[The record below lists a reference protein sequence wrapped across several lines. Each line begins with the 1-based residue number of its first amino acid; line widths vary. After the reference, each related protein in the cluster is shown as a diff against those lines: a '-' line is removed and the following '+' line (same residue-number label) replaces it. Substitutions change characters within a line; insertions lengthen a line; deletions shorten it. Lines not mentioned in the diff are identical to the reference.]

1 MFNEGLSVKENKH
14 KGKESQIYCFVFK
27 NPF

>member
-1 MFNEGLSVKENKH
+1 MFNEGLSVKENKPQ
-14 KGKESQIYCFVFK
+14 GKESQIYCFVFK